1 MKIYIN
7 GRGSLSAAGRNSA
20 AAWETYAAG
29 RRTWKTEETTGLP
42 VYRAG
47 DLPAEPAIKEAV
59 RRGGADR
66 ATELALYA
74 AEEAVREAGWEGIDF
89 SILVGCSRG
98 PTESWETGF
107 DQFREL
113 GRVGTRTSPQT
124 TLGGIGFAL
133 ADHFGT
139 SALASGLSVTCSS
152 GLHALLHG
160 VALLRS
166 GMAER
171 VLVGGAEAP
180 LTEFTLRQMEAL
192 RITAPV
198 PANSDFACR
207 PFADPPSGMALGEGA
222 AFFALSLEPGPFELS
237 GLAFAREAAGSATG
251 ITSDGAALQRTLREC
266 RDKAGAPDFI
276 VAHAPGTKRGDAA
289 ELAALQGIF
298 GEETGAPLVTSF
310 KWATGHTFGASGPL
324 ALDAAASM
332 LARQHWVGLPYR
344 KEETGSHSAG
354 SVEPG
359 PLVRGMVNATGF
371 GGNAVSVGIT
381 LNRSF

>member
-47 DLPAEPAIKEAV
+47 DLPAKPTIKEAV

-74 AEEAVREAGWEGIDF
+74 ADEAVREAGWQGIDF

-113 GRVGTRTSPQT
+113 GRVETRTSPQT

-198 PANSDFACR
+198 PAGNEHACR
-207 PFADPPSGMALGEGA
+207 PFSNPPSGMALGEGA

-237 GLAFAREAAGSATG
+237 GLAFARESAGSATG
-251 ITSDGAALQRTLREC
+251 ITAEGAALRRTMRMCTETM
-266 RDKAGAPDFI
+266 GQPDLVI
-276 VAHAPGTKRGDAA
+276 AHAPGTKRGDAA
-289 ELAALQGIF
+289 ELSALRAVF
-298 GEETGAPLVTSF
+298 GEVAVGRDVKSF

-324 ALDAAASM
+324 GLDGLLSAL
-332 LARQHWVGLPYR
+332 G
-344 KEETGSHSAG
+344 AG
-354 SVEPG
+354 PQ
-359 PLVRGMVNATGF
+359 VRGMVNATGF
-371 GGNAVSVGIT
+371 GGNAVSVGVRT
-381 LNRSF
+381 G

>member
-1 MKIYIN
+1 MRIYTN

-20 AAWETYAAG
+20 AAWETYVAG
-29 RRTWKTEETTGLP
+29 RRTWEIEETTGLP
-42 VYRAG
+42 VYRAT
-47 DLPAEPAIKEAV
+47 DLPDQPQVKAFTE
-59 RRGGADR
+59 RGEVDR

-74 AEEAVREAGWEGIDF
+74 ADEAVRDAGWLDKDF

-98 PTESWETGF
+98 PTESWEMGF

-113 GRVGTRTSPQT
+113 GRVGARTSPQT

-133 ADHFGT
+133 ADYFET

-198 PANSDFACR
+198 PEGEEHACR
-207 PFADPPSGMALGEGA
+207 PFSHPRSGMALGEGA
-222 AFFALSLEPGPFELS
+222 AFFALSLEPGKLELS
-237 GLAFAREAAGSATG
+237 GLAFARESAGSATG
-251 ITSDGAALQRTLREC
+251 ITSDGMALQHTMRGCLDE
-266 RDKAGAPDFI
+266 AGSPDFI

-289 ELAALQGIF
+289 ELAALHGVF
-298 GEETGAPLVTSF
+298 GQDSRAPGVTSF

-324 ALDAAASM
+324 ALDAALSM
-332 LARQHWVGLPYR
+332 LEQQRWLGLPYGNEDKGAR
-344 KEETGSHSAG
+344 T
-354 SVEPG
+354 
-359 PLVRGMVNATGF
+359 LVRGMVNATGF
-371 GGNAVSVGIT
+371 GGNAVSVGIK
-381 LNRSF
+381 LNQPS